1 MRARQLDKNG
11 PQAPVICLGAW
22 PLSVGTGMLDE
33 SQVTNTI
40 HAADEVQGDF
50 HIQDLHHSGQSII
63 WPLHLHRYAMP
74 SHPKRTGVLFFTG
87 QQR

>member
-50 HIQDLHHSGQSII
+50 HIQDLHH
-63 WPLHLHRYAMP
+63 
-74 SHPKRTGVLFFTG
+74 
-87 QQR
+87 